1 METIQMDTFQNYY
14 NKFIE
19 TINQRITDLEE
30 FINADYETKKVM
42 IKTTLYK
49 NRKFIF
55 YMTVIA
61 IVLAFLSLEYERSV
75 RASVPKTI
83 RSVQKGGEGL
93 AGMTEQIKGVFGVVG
108 EKLSQAG
115 NYMVERLQFIWYTV
129 FAFAI
134 LGLMIVSP
142 FFIYLF
148 VVFMMFKFLVK
159 GTMRI

>member
-1 METIQMDTFQNYY
+1 
-14 NKFIE
+14 
-19 TINQRITDLEE
+19 
-30 FINADYETKKVM
+30 M

-61 IVLAFLSLEYERSV
+61 IVLAFLSLEYERSMCT
-75 RASVPKTI
+75 RANKVFK
-83 RSVQKGGEGL
+83 VQKGGEPL
-93 AGMTEQIKGVFGVVG
+93 AGILEQMKNVFGVVG
-108 EKLSQAG
+108 EKLAAAG
-115 NYMVERLQFIWYTV
+115 NYMMERLKFIWYTV

-134 LGLMIVSP
+134 LGLMVVSP

>member
-1 METIQMDTFQNYY
+1 MEIIKLGTIEKYY
-14 NKFIE
+14 HYFIE
-19 TINQRITDLEE
+19 IINQRITDLEE

-49 NRKFIF
+49 NRRFIF

-61 IVLAFLSLEYERSV
+61 IVLAFLSLEYERNMYSC
-75 RASVPKTI
+75 ANKTI
-83 RSVQKGGEGL
+83 KFQKGGEPL

-115 NYMVERLQFIWYTV
+115 NYMLERLQFIWYTV
-129 FAFAI
+129 FAFII

-142 FFIYLF
+142 LFIYLF
-148 VVFMMFKFLVK
+148 IVFMMFKFLVK
-159 GTMRI
+159 GTMKM